1 MKNGNWVPISKG
13 FTKDLPHDRAYTEL
27 EAMYSIQC
35 DYDEG
40 NAVTVAGFADLWR
53 WSRNRVRGFLDRIGV
68 SIEYPEKTAKNQN
81 QKGQIAVQIMDRTW
95 TEKGQIRII
104 DNKQLDLAM
113 DRKRTDNGQI
123 MDRSRSTTIETNTK
137 TDTKEKDIVY
147 PDWLNKDLWKE
158 YKKYRTKIKSPL
170 TDHAEKLSL
179 TALEGLI
186 KDGNDQ
192 TEVINKT
199 ILYGKWTSFYAVKNP
214 SQPTSVRTTTPDM
227 AWKKKLEGWEQEQNE

>member
-53 WSRNRVRGFLDRIGV
+53 WSRNRVRGFLDKTG
-68 SIEYPEKTAKNQN
+68 IEIVYPDMTMKIRN
-81 QKGQIAVQIMDRTW
+81 QKGHISIHKMDINGTYNGH
-95 TEKGQIRII
+95 KRII

-113 DRKRTDNGQI
+113 DKKRTKDGHKKDI
-123 MDRSRSTTIETNTK
+123 SRSTTIETDTK
-137 TDTKEKDIVY
+137 TKTKTTDIVY

-192 TEVINKT
+192 TKVINKT
-199 ILYGKWTSFYAVKNP
+199 ILSGKWTSFYAVKNP

-227 AWKKKLEGWEQEQNE
+227 AWKKNLEGWEREAT